1 MITDRLADVA
11 DVSTGASFRTR
22 LYWSQGGNCKV
33 IQMSDLGDDNLVNL
47 NFCMQIDLVRLNPDQ
62 LVKRGDLIFRS
73 RGQTTTAAL
82 LDNETENTIVAAPLF
97 RIRPKPDKVVPEFL
111 HWWINQPFSQG
122 HFHSRSMGTM
132 LKMVRMRDL
141 EELEVTYPSLEQQQK
156 IIEFLSLSMEEQ
168 RILEEIKYRKS
179 KIARGIVMKMV
190 SEPTRN

>member
-1 MITDRLADVA
+1 
-11 DVSTGASFRTR
+11 
-22 LYWSQGGNCKV
+22 
-33 IQMSDLGDDNLVNL
+33 MSDLGDDNLVNL
-47 NFCMQIDLVRLNPDQ
+47 KNCMQIDLVRLNPDQ
-62 LVKRGDLIFRS
+62 FVERGDLIFRS

-97 RIRPKPDKVVPEFL
+97 RIRPRLDKVVPEFL
-111 HWWINQPFSQG
+111 HWWINQPFSQK
-122 HFHSRSMGTM
+122 HFRSRSMGTM

-190 SEPTRN
+190 SEPTRNQA

>member
-1 MITDRLADVA
+1 
-11 DVSTGASFRTR
+11 
-22 LYWSQGGNCKV
+22 
-33 IQMSDLGDDNLVNL
+33 MSDLGDDNLVNL
-47 NFCMQIDLVRLNPDQ
+47 KNCMQIDLVRLNPDQ
-62 LVKRGDLIFRS
+62 FVERGDLVFRS

-97 RIRPKPDKVVPEFL
+97 RIRPKPEKVVPKFL
-111 HWWINQPFSQG
+111 HWWINQPFSQA
-122 HFHSRSMGTM
+122 HFRNRSMGTM

-190 SEPTRN
+190 SEPKRI